1 MEKWTS
7 KYCLGCPDKVICRFL
22 NVTEE
27 EIVDAITSQE
37 LASIREL
44 RRHTGAGDG
53 CTCCHETLKGYLA
66 RYSLAVVCGS

>member
-1 MEKWTS
+1 MSNIKMRPFDMAN
-7 KYCLGCPDKVICRFL
+7 YLG
-22 NVTEE
+22 TEE